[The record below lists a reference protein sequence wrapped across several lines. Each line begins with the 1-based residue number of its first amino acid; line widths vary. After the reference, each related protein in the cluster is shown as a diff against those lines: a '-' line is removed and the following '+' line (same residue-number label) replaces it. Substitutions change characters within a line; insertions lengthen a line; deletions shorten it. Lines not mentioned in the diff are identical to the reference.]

1 MSVSQEGEGHLDT
14 LLRSLVLSQL
24 GQAGDTE
31 VRAEAK
37 RRFDAHVNGVSQ
49 ISPDIRSVSRH
60 CPAVHPSL
68 QSRCVQDRGQH
79 RSGGGFQHHGA
90 APQRGRPPGGEMQDT
105 EVTFWQFMFHQ
116 DILS

>member
-37 RRFDAHVNGVSQ
+37 RRFDAHVSGVSQ
-49 ISPDIRSVSRH
+49 ISPDIRSVSQSVTVPPFIHLFRA
-60 CPAVHPSL
+60 AVYKIVASIGQEEDFNTMVRLHNEADL
-68 QSRCVQDRGQH
+68 QEEKCRI
-79 RSGGGFQHHGA
+79 
-90 APQRGRPPGGEMQDT
+90 QR
-105 EVTFWQFMFHQ
+105 
-116 DILS
+116 